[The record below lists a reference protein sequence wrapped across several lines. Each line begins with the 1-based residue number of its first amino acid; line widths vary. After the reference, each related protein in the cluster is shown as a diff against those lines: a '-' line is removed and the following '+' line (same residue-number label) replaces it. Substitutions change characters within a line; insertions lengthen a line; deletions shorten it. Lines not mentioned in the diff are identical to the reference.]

1 MVKSSWSLPTSPRN
15 PAKIPF
21 ELKILAPLV
30 MAWKQQGKI
39 WSPLTTQSEFGK
51 ALRDYEADEGEED
64 MEESLA
70 FQKQA
75 DEISESNLAWTARA
89 RFGTFKFLGFV
100 TVTEHGYAELTEAG
114 QRMANTKRSDIV
126 MLKQLITWQYPHNQ
140 HKATQY
146 PETIFHIWPFVPLPP
161 LITAIR

>member
-1 MVKSSWSLPTSPRN
+1 MVKSSWSFPTSPRN

-39 WSPLTTQSEFGK
+39 WNPLPTQFELDK
-51 ALRDYEADEGEED
+51 AHRDYEADENEED

-100 TVTEHGYAELTEAG
+100 NVTGSGYAELTEAG
-114 QRMANTKRSDIV
+114 QRMANTKRPDIV
-126 MLKQLITWQYPHNQ
+126 MLKQLIKSPYPDNQ
-140 HKATQY
+140 HQST
-146 PETIFHIWPFVPLPP
+146 P
-161 LITAIR
+161 